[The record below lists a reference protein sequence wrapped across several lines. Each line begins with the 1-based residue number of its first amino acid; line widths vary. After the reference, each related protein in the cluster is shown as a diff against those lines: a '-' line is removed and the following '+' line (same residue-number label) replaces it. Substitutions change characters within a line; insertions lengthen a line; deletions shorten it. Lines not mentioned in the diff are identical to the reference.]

1 MAKRKILFIINPIS
15 GGKNKLFLPDLIKKI
30 LNKYD
35 FEIEISFTQSQG
47 HATELA
53 QDAVMQEFDIVAAVG
68 GDGTVNEVVRGL
80 INTNT
85 VLTIVPFGS
94 GNGLARHLQIPL
106 NIKKSIEFINT
117 AKIKRIDCGYL
128 NNNLFANM
136 AGTGFDAHVGKLF
149 LDHKKRGFLT
159 YVKITLNEFL
169 NYKAQDYELEIDGK
183 KIERN
188 AFLISFANSTQ
199 YGNNAHIAPAA
210 SVEDGLLDVCI
221 LKTFPVLDM
230 PNLAY
235 RLFTKT
241 VDKSKYVEIFKGQ
254 KITVKRSKK
263 GAVHLDGEPYE
274 MDTNLE
280 IEVKPQSL
288 WVMHQCG

>member
-1 MAKRKILFIINPIS
+1 
-15 GGKNKLFLPDLIKKI
+15 
-30 LNKYD
+30 
-35 FEIEISFTQSQG
+35 
-47 HATELA
+47 
-53 QDAVMQEFDIVAAVG
+53 
-68 GDGTVNEVVRGL
+68 
-80 INTNT
+80 
-85 VLTIVPFGS
+85 
-94 GNGLARHLQIPL
+94 
-106 NIKKSIEFINT
+106 
-117 AKIKRIDCGYL
+117 
-128 NNNLFANM
+128 M

-149 LDHKKRGFLT
+149 IDHKKRGFLT

-199 YGNNAHIAPAA
+199 YGNNAHIAPTA